1 MYVQHV
7 LSAIWVSAGHTSLC
21 CSLFC
26 YLRKST
32 LHLFAWSPVGFPS
45 PYPRPQAMP
54 STLVIQHDTYLP
66 GTMLSQLSHVQL
78 FVTPWTVTRQ
88 APLSMGFSRQE
99 YWNGLP
105 FPSPGDLP
113 NPEIEPTF
121 LTSPSLAGGF
131 FTSSPTCTGPFEIP
145 SESILLIHN
154 PCFLL
159 MLSVFCSF
167 QHCFP
172 TVPLVTPDH
181 PNSGLWAAMLKPRGL
196 FHLIRPE

>member
-1 MYVQHV
+1 MICTVVYDIYF
-7 LSAIWVSAGHTSLC
+7 LDPDLWTGHFSDPAL
-21 CSLFC
+21 
-26 YLRKST
+26 
-32 LHLFAWSPVGFPS
+32 
-45 PYPRPQAMP
+45 
-54 STLVIQHDTYLP
+54 
-66 GTMLSQLSHVQL
+66 
-78 FVTPWTVTRQ
+78 Q
-88 APLSMGFSRQE
+88 APLSMGFYRQE

-105 FPSPGDLP
+105 FPCPGDLP

-131 FTSSPTCTGPFEIP
+131 FTSSPTCIGRFEIP
-145 SESILLIHN
+145 SESILLMHN

-159 MLSVFCSF
+159 MLSVFCRF